1 MPAVVGQLQEYGMK
15 FNGLAAALVV
25 SLLLIC
31 ELLLGGDG
39 LEPGVRLKADG
50 KLIDTDVG
58 HAAPFLFDLDSDG
71 DRDLLV
77 GQFGEGKLKFYFNT
91 GTDKKPV
98 YGKPEWFKI
107 GKEFGKIPSG

>member
-1 MPAVVGQLQEYGMK
+1 MK
-15 FNGLAAALVV
+15 LRVIHWLSVAAFFVF
-25 SLLLIC
+25 
-31 ELLLGGDG
+31 GGTAFG
-39 LEPGVRLKADG
+39 GNELEPGVRLKADG

-77 GQFGEGKLKFYFNT
+77 GQFGDGKLKFYFNT

>member
-1 MPAVVGQLQEYGMK
+1 MYLRLLQWLFAAVFFLCGTV
-15 FNGLAAALVV
+15 LAG
-25 SLLLIC
+25 SN
-31 ELLLGGDG
+31 EL
-39 LEPGVRLKADG
+39 EQGVRLKAAG
-50 KLIDTDVG
+50 ELIDTEIG
-58 HAAPFLFDLDSDG
+58 HAAPFLYDLDSDG

-77 GQFGEGKLKFYFNT
+77 GQFGQGKLKFYFNT

>member
-1 MPAVVGQLQEYGMK
+1 MKVKAVQWLLVAVFFAPGGM
-15 FNGLAAALVV
+15 AA
-25 SLLLIC
+25 
-31 ELLLGGDG
+31 GGDE

-50 KLIDTDVG
+50 KLIDTEVG
-58 HAAPFLFDLDSDG
+58 HSAPFLYDLDSDG

-77 GQFGEGKLKFYFNT
+77 GQCGQGKLKFYFNT
-91 GTDKKPV
+91 GTDKKPL

>member
-1 MPAVVGQLQEYGMK
+1 MKLRAIHWSSVAVFFV
-15 FNGLAAALVV
+15 
-25 SLLLIC
+25 
-31 ELLLGGDG
+31 LGGTAFG
-39 LEPGVRLKADG
+39 GNELEPGVRLKADG
-50 KLIDTDVG
+50 KLIDTAVG
-58 HAAPFLFDLDSDG
+58 HAAPFLYDLDSDG

-91 GTDKKPV
+91 GTDKKPL

>member
-1 MPAVVGQLQEYGMK
+1 MRSKTIHWLSAAV
-15 FNGLAAALVV
+15 FFV
-25 SLLLIC
+25 S
-31 ELLLGGDG
+31 GGTAFCG
-39 LEPGVRLKADG
+39 NELEPGVRLKADG

-58 HAAPFLFDLDSDG
+58 HAAPFLYDLDSDG

-77 GQFGEGKLKFYFNT
+77 GQFGDGKLKFYFNT

>member
-1 MPAVVGQLQEYGMK
+1 MK
-15 FNGLAAALVV
+15 LRVIHWLSVAAFFVFGGTAFGGNAL
-25 SLLLIC
+25 
-31 ELLLGGDG
+31 D
-39 LEPGVRLKADG
+39 PGVRLTADG

-77 GQFGEGKLKFYFNT
+77 GQFGEGKLKFYFTT

>member
-1 MPAVVGQLQEYGMK
+1 MK
-15 FNGLAAALVV
+15 VLRFAAL
-25 SLLLIC
+25 SLLFASGS
-31 ELLLGGDG
+31 LLASDG

-50 KLIDTDVG
+50 KFIDTEVG

-77 GQFGEGKLKFYFNT
+77 GQFGDGKLKFYFNT
-91 GTDKKPV
+91 GTDKKPA

>member
-1 MPAVVGQLQEYGMK
+1 MKVARLRFLLTILLSVPAALSWAG
-15 FNGLAAALVV
+15 NGL
-25 SLLLIC
+25 
-31 ELLLGGDG
+31 E
-39 LEPGVRLKADG
+39 EGVRLKAGG

-58 HAAPFLFDLDSDG
+58 HAAPFLYDLDSDG

-77 GQFGEGKLKFYFNT
+77 GQFGQGKLKFYFNT

-107 GKEFGKIPSG
+107 GKNFGKIPSG